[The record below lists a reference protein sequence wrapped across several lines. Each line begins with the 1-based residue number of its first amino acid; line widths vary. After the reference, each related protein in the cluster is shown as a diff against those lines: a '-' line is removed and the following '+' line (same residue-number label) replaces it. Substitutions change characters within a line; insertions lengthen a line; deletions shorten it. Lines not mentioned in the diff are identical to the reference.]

1 MNICPHINIHSHINI
16 SSHMNICTRS
26 DGLWDV
32 MSIEE
37 AVATVRGLIA
47 QGSRLTMTDIAG
59 EMLDL
64 SLRKGKWQLIL

>member
-1 MNICPHINIHSHINI
+1 MNICA
-16 SSHMNICTRS
+16 RS

-32 MSIEE
+32 MSNEE

-47 QGSRLTMTDIAG
+47 QGPRLTMTDIAG

-64 SLRKGKWQLIL
+64 SLRKGKW